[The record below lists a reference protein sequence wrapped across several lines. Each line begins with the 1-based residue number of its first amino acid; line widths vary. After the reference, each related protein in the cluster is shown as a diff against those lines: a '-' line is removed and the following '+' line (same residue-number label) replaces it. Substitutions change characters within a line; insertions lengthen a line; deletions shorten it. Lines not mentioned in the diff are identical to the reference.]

1 MEKDNKK
8 LYLFQIVLLVSLL
21 VALYISNTLT
31 RVSLA
36 VLMTAYAIVSNVFI
50 KRKKFK
56 SMHHKQVILLMTAMA
71 CIYIAVFYLMGFYF
85 GYYKSPFR
93 FSISTIGKYILP
105 ITAILISSEYI
116 RNIFIMQKSTII
128 IRSKKINLSEILLFL
143 CMLVVDVLVY
153 RTLYGRFTNY
163 DQYLTLLGL
172 IIFSSVSCNLLYNY
186 ISKRYGQTSIIAY
199 RLITTL
205 YYFIFPLIPNV
216 YMFFRAFLRM
226 IIPYLIFLF
235 LEKTYTN
242 TRTIIS
248 YREKK
253 KNIATT
259 SLLFIILLLF
269 IMLISCKFRYG
280 MLVIGSGSMSGTIE
294 KGDAVVYES
303 NHGQPIK
310 DEDIIVFKDAKGVLT
325 VHRVK
330 KVTNVNGEYRYITK
344 GDANDKEDDSFT
356 TSKDIKGVV
365 KFKVQYIGYPSI
377 WVRDIIKDKLTN

>member
-1 MEKDNKK
+1 MEKDNKR
-8 LYLFQIVLLVSLL
+8 LYFFQVVLLISLL
-21 VALYISNTLT
+21 VALYISNTIT

-36 VLMTAYAIVSNVFI
+36 VFMVIYAIVSNVFI
-50 KRKKFK
+50 KRKRFK

-85 GYYKSPFR
+85 GYYKAPFK
-93 FSISTIGKYILP
+93 FSIGTIGKYILP
-105 ITAILISSEYI
+105 ITAILVSAEYI

-128 IRSKKINLSEILLFL
+128 IKSKKLNISEILLFL
-143 CMLVVDVLVY
+143 SMIVVDILVY

-186 ISKRYGQTSIIAY
+186 VSRRYGQSSIISY

-235 LEKTYTN
+235 LERTYAN

-248 YREKK
+248 YREKRR
-253 KNIATT
+253 NIITT
-259 SLLFIILLLF
+259 STLFIVLLLF

-280 MLVIGSGSMSGTIE
+280 MLVIGSGSMSGSID
-294 KGDAVVYES
+294 KGDAVVYED
-303 NHGQPIK
+303 NHGQSIN
-310 DEDIIVFKDAKGVLT
+310 EDDVVVFK
-325 VHRVK
+325 
-330 KVTNVNGEYRYITK
+330 
-344 GDANDKEDDSFT
+344 
-356 TSKDIKGVV
+356 
-365 KFKVQYIGYPSI
+365 
-377 WVRDIIKDKLTN
+377 